1 VDGGRLGCAILSAMP
16 DQRPPG
22 PLPQAS
28 RAAAE
33 AIVRRARNLAP
44 EEHRRL
50 GRWTSASLRDPRLA
64 RNVDIA
70 RRRAQ
75 EAIERDADRR
85 RVWETI
91 SRPLYAALVDST
103 QEERRWRIVLLAT
116 HFVAIVAIVNL
127 PTGLPAP
134 LVLIATAAAPI
145 SAWFAWGRG
154 TAWLGAINAAL
165 AAVSADTVSTDEQT
179 DLRRSWA
186 NAIEAEPPLPPP
198 TLGLIGALA
207 PSALLVVAFLVV
219 VLTTPRSG

>member
-1 VDGGRLGCAILSAMP
+1 MP
-16 DQRPPG
+16 DQRPRG

-33 AIVRRARNLAP
+33 SIVRRARNLAP
-44 EEHRRL
+44 DERRRL

-64 RNVDIA
+64 RKVDIA
-70 RRRAQ
+70 RKRAQ
-75 EAIERDADRR
+75 AALEREPERR

-116 HFVAIVAIVNL
+116 HFAAIVAIINL
-127 PTGLPAP
+127 PTGLPIP
-134 LVLIATAAAPI
+134 FVLVLTAAAPI
-145 SAWFAWGRG
+145 SAWLAWGRG

-165 AAVSADTVSTDEQT
+165 AAASTDTLTADEQA

-186 NAIEAEPPLPPP
+186 NSIEAEPPLPPP

-207 PSALLVVAFLVV
+207 PSTLLVVAFVV
-219 VLTTPRSG
+219 VALTTPRAG

>member
-1 VDGGRLGCAILSAMP
+1 MP
-16 DQRPPG
+16 DQRPRG

-28 RAAAE
+28 RTAAE
-33 AIVRRARNLAP
+33 SIVRRARNLEP
-44 EEHRRL
+44 DERRRL

-64 RNVDIA
+64 RQVDIA
-70 RRRAQ
+70 RKRAQ
-75 EAIERDADRR
+75 AALEREPERR

-116 HFVAIVAIVNL
+116 HFAAIVAIVNL
-127 PTGLPAP
+127 PTGLPIP
-134 LVLIATAAAPI
+134 FVLVLTAAAPI
-145 SAWFAWGRG
+145 SAWLAWGRG

-165 AAVSADTVSTDEQT
+165 AAASADVLTVDEQA

-186 NAIEAEPPLPPP
+186 NSIEAEPPLPPP

-207 PSALLVVAFLVV
+207 PSSLLVVAFVV
-219 VLTTPRSG
+219 VALTTPRAG

>member
-1 VDGGRLGCAILSAMP
+1 MP
-16 DQRPPG
+16 EQRPRG

-33 AIVRRARNLAP
+33 SIVRRARNLEP
-44 EEHRRL
+44 DERRRL

-64 RNVDIA
+64 RRVDIA
-70 RRRAQ
+70 RKRAQ
-75 EAIERDADRR
+75 EALEREPERR

-116 HFVAIVAIVNL
+116 HFAAIVAIVNL
-127 PTGLPAP
+127 RAGLPIP
-134 LVLIATAAAPI
+134 LVLVLTAAAPI
-145 SAWFAWGRG
+145 SAWLAWGRG

-165 AAVSADTVSTDEQT
+165 AAISADTLTADEQT
-179 DLRRSWA
+179 DLGRSWA
-186 NAIEAEPPLPPP
+186 NSIEADPPLPPP

-207 PSALLVVAFLVV
+207 PSALLVVAFVV
-219 VLTTPRSG
+219 VALTTPRAG